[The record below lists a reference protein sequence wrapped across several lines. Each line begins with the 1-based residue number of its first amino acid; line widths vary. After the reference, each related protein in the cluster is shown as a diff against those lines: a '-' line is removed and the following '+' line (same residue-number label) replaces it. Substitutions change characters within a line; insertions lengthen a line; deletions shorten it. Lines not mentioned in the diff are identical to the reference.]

1 MDSVVLKTAVAG
13 ARPLPR
19 RAGWLA
25 TKPMSWRL
33 MAMTLVVAVLTMG
46 AMTAFVSWQNRSN
59 AIKTVESDMR
69 TALAAANESLQL
81 TFSSASDSGRAL
93 LPVFVRALGGEPTLD
108 GTQVPMGVAGDVP
121 RLVVAG
127 RTVNGELDAL
137 QRLSDY
143 TGAEPGILLK
153 QKDRWLRAATLLKD
167 KQGRPDVGSALAAN
181 DFVAVTL
188 ERGKPY
194 SGLVQRNGKW
204 YAISLQPLLDA
215 SGVPFAGLSVRVDV
229 DSEVKRLLAWIDK
242 TRVANIGTLS
252 VLSKTADGK
261 GWSYL
266 AGAGVKPGQSLSEV
280 YSPAVR
286 AKIDAGAEGFVEAA
300 DEVGV
305 EPAFVAWQGV
315 KNWDWLMIAQ
325 GSRADFLA
333 ASRAILIMQ
342 LAMMAAATV
351 LIVGLVGWT
360 SAATLRPMR
369 DIVAGLARFGQGDLS
384 GAILDAP
391 AGSRNE
397 IHMLFLSLGRTQD
410 SLSAVVSTVRGGV
423 DEINVGAR
431 EISAGNTDL
440 SSRTEQQAASLEET
454 AASMEQLAATVKQ
467 NAENAR
473 EANQLAANASDV
485 AERGGAAVSEVVNTM
500 AAISASSRK
509 IVDIVAV
516 IDSIAFQTNILAL
529 NAAVE
534 AARAGEQGK
543 GFAVVASE
551 VRSLAQ
557 RSAQAA
563 KEIKSLI
570 EDSAGKVGAG
580 AQQVER
586 AGATMQEIVASVNR
600 VTDIM
605 GEIAAASGEQ
615 SSGIDQVNRAVA
627 QMDEV
632 TQQNAALVEQA
643 AAAASSLED
652 QSDRLK
658 QAVAVFKL

>member
-1 MDSVVLKTAVAG
+1 MA
-13 ARPLPR
+13 
-19 RAGWLA
+19 AGWLA
-25 TKPMSWRL
+25 RKPMSWRL
-33 MAMTLVVAVLTMG
+33 VLATLLVTVLAMG
-46 AMTAFVSWQNRSN
+46 AITAVIAWQNRN
-59 AIKTVESDMR
+59 GAVTNVEREMHS
-69 TALAAANESLQL
+69 ALAAADESLQL
-81 TFSSASDSGRAL
+81 VFGAASDSGRAL
-93 LPVFVRALGGEPTLD
+93 LPVFERALGGVPKLD
-108 GTQVPMGVAGDVP
+108 GTQVPMGEAGDVP

-127 RTVNGELDAL
+127 RTVNGEMEAL

-167 KQGRPDVGSALAAN
+167 AQGRPSIGSALAAN
-181 DFVAVTL
+181 DFVAQTL

-215 SGVPFAGLSVRVDV
+215 AGQPYAGLSVRVDV
-229 DSEVKRLLAWIDK
+229 DSQVKRLLAWVNDMH
-242 TRVANIGTLS
+242 VAGFGTLT
-252 VLSKTADGK
+252 VLRKSDDGK
-261 GWSYL
+261 NWVYL
-266 AGAGVKPGQSLSEV
+266 AGAGVKPGQALGDVYAPPVRTRLESE
-280 YSPAVR
+280 PR
-286 AKIDAGAEGFVEAA
+286 GFAETDGAA
-300 DEVGV
+300 DT
-305 EPAFVAWQGV
+305 EPAFVSWQGV
-315 KNWDWLMIAQ
+315 KNWDWLMVAQ
-325 GSRADFLA
+325 GKRADFLA
-333 ASRAILIMQ
+333 ASNRILIMQ
-342 LAMMAAATV
+342 LGMMLGATA
-351 LIVGLVGWT
+351 LIAILVGWL

-369 DIVAGLARFGQGDLS
+369 EIIAGMARLGQGDLS
-384 GAILDAP
+384 GAIPEAP
-391 AGSRNE
+391 ANSRNE
-397 IHMLFLSLGRTQD
+397 IHTLFFSLKRTQEN
-410 SLSAVVSTVRGGV
+410 LAGVVATVRGGV

-473 EANQLAANASDV
+473 EANQLAASASGV

-500 AAISASSRK
+500 SAISASSRK

-516 IDSIAFQTNILAL
+516 IDGIAFQTNILAL

-563 KEIKSLI
+563 KEIKGLI
-570 EDSAGKVGAG
+570 EDSASKVGAG

-586 AGATMQEIVASVNR
+586 AGATMQEIVASVKR

-605 GEIAAASGEQ
+605 GEIAAASTEQ

-632 TQQNAALVEQA
+632 TQQNAALVEEA

-652 QSDRLK
+652 QSDRLM
-658 QAVAVFKL
+658 QAVAVFKVGVPRH

>member
-1 MDSVVLKTAVAG
+1 VLNAAIPG
-13 ARPLPR
+13 ARPLAR
-19 RAGWLA
+19 QAGWLA
-25 TKPMSWRL
+25 KKSMSWRL
-33 MAMTLVVAVLTMG
+33 MVMTLVVALLTMG
-46 AMTAFVSWQNRSN
+46 AMTAFVAWQNRSN
-59 AIKTVESDMR
+59 AIATVELDMQ
-69 TALAAANESLQL
+69 TALSAANESLQL
-81 TFSSASDSGRAL
+81 TFTSASESGRAL
-93 LPVFVRALGGEPTLD
+93 LPVFVRTLGGEPTLD

-121 RLVVAG
+121 RLVAAG
-127 RTVNGELDAL
+127 RTVNGEIDAL

-153 QKDRWLRAATLLKD
+153 QKDRWVRAATLLKD

-215 SGVPFAGLSVRVDV
+215 AGNPYAGLSVRVDV

-242 TRVANIGTLS
+242 TRVAQVGTLS
-252 VLSKTADGK
+252 VVQKAADGK
-261 GWSYL
+261 SWTYL
-266 AGAGVKPGQSLSEV
+266 AGAGVKPGQPLSDV
-280 YSPAVR
+280 YPPEVR
-286 AKIDAGAEGFVEAA
+286 AKIDAAAKGFAESAGEAGA
-300 DEVGV
+300 

-333 ASRAILIMQ
+333 ASRAILFMQ
-342 LAMMAAATV
+342 LAMMAAATA

-360 SAATLRPMR
+360 STATLRPMR
-369 DIVAGLARFGQGDLS
+369 DIVDGLAHFGQGDLS
-384 GAILDAP
+384 GHIPDAP
-391 AGSRNE
+391 ADSRNE
-397 IHMLFLSLGRTQD
+397 IHTLFLSLRRTQQA
-410 SLSAVVSTVRGGV
+410 LSAVVSTVRGGV

-473 EANQLAANASDV
+473 EANQLAANASGV
-485 AERGGAAVSEVVNTM
+485 AERGGAAVAEVVNTM

-643 AAAASSLED
+643 AAAAGSLEE